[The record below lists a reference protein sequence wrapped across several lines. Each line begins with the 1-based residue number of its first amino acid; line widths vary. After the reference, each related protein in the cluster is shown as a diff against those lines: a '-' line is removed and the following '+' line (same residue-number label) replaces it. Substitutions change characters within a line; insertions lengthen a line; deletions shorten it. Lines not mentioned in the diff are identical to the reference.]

1 MISNPI
7 LNQQLLL
14 GILVLLGVVLARTGV
29 IGEGMKESLARL
41 IIDITLPCL
50 ILSTFARA
58 EFDPSVLRN
67 ALWVGVLTLVNIG
80 VLMAVGTLAARTL
93 RLSPPDATVHVLHT
107 MFGNIVFLGFPVLT
121 ALFPD
126 GTGVLYGAVYQLASN
141 TITFTYGIYRL
152 SQGQQRGG
160 LRNLINLNSAALLL
174 GVVLLT
180 TRLPLPTM
188 LVEAVGSVGQC
199 TSPLSMVY
207 VGALLSSMNMRQALR
222 RPSIYL
228 ISLNKLILIPAL
240 LAVVYAYMLM
250 AMGRPMSFA
259 AFAVVVLEAAM
270 PCQTIV
276 VVLTKRYGGN
286 FELAASNM
294 LITTILSLAT
304 LPLIYRLIERVYL

>member
-67 ALWVGVLTLVNIG
+67 ALWVGALTLVNIG

-250 AMGRPMSFA
+250 VMGRPMSFA

>member
-250 AMGRPMSFA
+250 VMGRPMSFA

>member
-58 EFDPSVLRN
+58 EFAPSVLRN
-67 ALWVGVLTLVNIG
+67 ALWVGALTLVNIG

-250 AMGRPMSFA
+250 AMGRPMLFA

>member
-67 ALWVGVLTLVNIG
+67 ALWVGALTLVNIG
-80 VLMAVGTLAARTL
+80 VLMAVGMLAARTL

>member
-1 MISNPI
+1 
-7 LNQQLLL
+7 
-14 GILVLLGVVLARTGV
+14 
-29 IGEGMKESLARL
+29 
-41 IIDITLPCL
+41 
-50 ILSTFARA
+50 
-58 EFDPSVLRN
+58 
-67 ALWVGVLTLVNIG
+67 
-80 VLMAVGTLAARTL
+80 
-93 RLSPPDATVHVLHT
+93 
-107 MFGNIVFLGFPVLT
+107 
-121 ALFPD
+121 
-126 GTGVLYGAVYQLASN
+126 
-141 TITFTYGIYRL
+141 
-152 SQGQQRGG
+152 
-160 LRNLINLNSAALLL
+160 
-174 GVVLLT
+174 
-180 TRLPLPTM
+180 
-188 LVEAVGSVGQC
+188 
-199 TSPLSMVY
+199 MVY

-250 AMGRPMSFA
+250 TMGRPMSFA